1 MPVTIYAD
9 ADFLGPVMLPS
20 MMLPNGCGPTDR
32 THDGPASLST
42 TAAASG
48 ASLSGHASLPSRMS
62 SPANTLQRHG
72 AAMSSFRSTQSGQS
86 SLATISLGAAAAGSS
101 VRHLDVQM
109 RFRYAGGAGEQE
121 GYCRQCAVAFNL
133 EFLPSAHVTNW
144 DVLPAEM

>member
-9 ADFLGPVMLPS
+9 ADFLGPVLMG
-20 MMLPNGCGPTDR
+20 MANGLGPADR
-32 THDGPASLST
+32 SHDGPTSLST
-42 TAAASG
+42 VAAS

-62 SPANTLQRHG
+62 SPANTLQRQRG
-72 AAMSSFRSTQSGQS
+72 PDGPMSSFRSTQSGQS

-101 VRHLDVQM
+101 AVRHLEVQM

-133 EFLPSAHVTNW
+133 EFMPSAQVTNW